1 MRRFSKKILPGRNVG
16 NAFRVAGIL
25 VAIVLVIP
33 ITEFFGYFAWLYATS
48 AFPSHSLAVER
59 FEEGG
64 LYRFPKGAADLY
76 FRMAVPSPLD
86 RGGSAMRFSAG
97 EDELSEMLNILPAG
111 LEWKVLEQDFYC
123 DCMQCICYVEPVK
136 VPAGSSYWRSDIGSV
151 DYKLLALNVQ
161 TRQVFLC
168 GLDT

>member
-1 MRRFSKKILPGRNVG
+1 
-16 NAFRVAGIL
+16 
-25 VAIVLVIP
+25 
-33 ITEFFGYFAWLYATS
+33 
-48 AFPSHSLAVER
+48 
-59 FEEGG
+59 
-64 LYRFPKGAADLY
+64 
-76 FRMAVPSPLD
+76 
-86 RGGSAMRFSAG
+86 MRFSAG